1 MRSSTGVSSLQRGQ
15 LWICVV
21 ATVLVAASPQVVFS
35 IHLSAFVIIG
45 VFVIAPLAYVV
56 LMLRVYRLSNRN
68 RHTWWLLLLAPI
80 CLWQAL
86 QMVVVVLIWSLRGGI
101 V

>member
-1 MRSSTGVSSLQRGQ
+1 MTSATGVNSLRRSQ
-15 LWICVV
+15 LWIWVIV
-21 ATVLVAASPQVVFS
+21 TVLVAVSPQVVFS

-45 VFVIAPLAYVV
+45 VFVVAPLAYVV
-56 LMLRVYRLSNRN
+56 LLVRVYRLSNGS

-80 CLWQAL
+80 CMWQAL
-86 QMVVVVLIWSLRGGI
+86 QMVVVVLIWSLRGGM